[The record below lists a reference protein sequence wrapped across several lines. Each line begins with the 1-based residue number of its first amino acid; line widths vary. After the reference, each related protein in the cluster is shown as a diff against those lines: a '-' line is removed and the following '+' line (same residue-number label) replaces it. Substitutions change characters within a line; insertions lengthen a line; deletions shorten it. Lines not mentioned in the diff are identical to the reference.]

1 MFVFHTWA
9 EECWAENPTIFHS
22 LVCFLGLMFSAVEI
36 AGLSAT
42 YVVVVFGYDIVQS
55 GSFFFEP

>member
-1 MFVFHTWA
+1 
-9 EECWAENPTIFHS
+9 
-22 LVCFLGLMFSAVEI
+22 MFSAVEI